1 VIKRREILPLIVIT
15 ALLIGFG
22 AGWLISRDR
31 CADSMERI
39 IAVKWGDGRYGKA
52 FYGAY
57 VLLEPSGDGYLVRS
71 RVYLGRGNDY
81 YHDCGVIGT
90 VSNDAEAVSRWGTID
105 WKDDGLHI
113 GSYFLPRDRLENHR

>member
-1 VIKRREILPLIVIT
+1 M
-15 ALLIGFG
+15 IGFG
-22 AGWLISRDR
+22 AGWLISRGR

-57 VLLEPSGDGYLVRS
+57 VFLEPSTDGWQVRS
-71 RVYLGRGNDY
+71 RVYLGRGNDS

-90 VSNDAEAVSRWGTID
+90 AISDAEAVSRWGTID

-113 GSYFLPRDRLENHR
+113 GKYFLPRDRLEHHR